1 MFTAPTREQLFVL
14 RHITGIDE
22 LAGHNR
28 FADATPD
35 MVQAIVEGVGDF
47 AENEFAPLNRI
58 GDTVGAKMKDGHV
71 VMPDGYKA
79 AWDAYVQNGWAGIA
93 APADYG
99 GQGLPFSLAT
109 VALESLGAA
118 NMALTLCPY
127 RYTIH

>member
-58 GDTVGAKMKDGHV
+58 GDTVGAKTGINRYESVQKTMFT
-71 VMPDGYKA
+71 
-79 AWDAYVQNGWAGIA
+79 AWVPGFNNEI
-93 APADYG
+93 
-99 GQGLPFSLAT
+99 
-109 VALESLGAA
+109 V
-118 NMALTLCPY
+118 
-127 RYTIH
+127 